1 MMNKKALKGTIVFAP
16 TKDEIKIYE
25 DAYIIVE
32 DGKVVEIKEELDNL
46 YKDIKV
52 EDYSGRLII
61 PGFTDLHL
69 HATQYPNRGLGLD
82 KELLPW
88 LETYTFPEEGRY
100 IDLEYAEKVFKRLI
114 NELWSVGTL
123 RSVVFSSIHKESTR
137 LLLDLFIESG
147 LGAYVGKVNMDGN
160 TADYL
165 TEDMEQSLKDTE
177 EIILEY
183 IDKSTLVRPIITPRF
198 APTCS
203 DELLEKLGNL
213 PEKYKVP
220 VQSHLNENSSE
231 IEWVKELFP
240 KSKNYA
246 SVYDDFHLFGGTNTV
261 MAHCV
266 YNTDEEI
273 DLMAKN
279 GVYAAHCPY
288 SNYNLSS
295 GIMPVRKYL
304 DKGVNVG
311 LASDISGG
319 NSLSIPDVLAGTIQA
334 SKMTWLNSDKKLAP
348 LTFSEGFYLATKGG
362 GSFFGKVGSFEPG
375 YEFDAL
381 VIDDRELSDIR
392 NLTVKERIERY
403 IYIGDDRQIE
413 KRFVRGEE
421 IEKPFEIKR

>member
-1 MMNKKALKGTIVFAP
+1 MMNRKVLRGTIAFAP
-16 TKDEIKIYE
+16 TKDKIEIHK
-25 DAYIIVE
+25 DAYIIIE
-32 DGKVVEIKEELDNL
+32 NGKVLEIADKLDNQ
-46 YKDIKV
+46 YKDIKI
-52 EDYSGRLII
+52 EDYSGKLII

-69 HATQYPNRGLGLD
+69 HAVQYPNRGLGLD

-88 LETYTFPEEGRY
+88 LETYTFPEERRY
-100 IDLEYAEKVFKRLI
+100 ADLEYSERVFKRLI
-114 NELWSVGTL
+114 NELWRVGTM
-123 RSVVFSSIHKESTR
+123 RSVVFSSIYKESTK
-137 LLLDLFIESG
+137 LLIDMFIESG
-147 LGAYVGKVNMDGN
+147 LGAYVGKVNMDRN

-165 TEDMEQSLKDTE
+165 TEDMEESLKDTE

-183 IDKSTLVRPIITPRF
+183 MDRSTLVRPIITPRF

-203 DELLEKLGNL
+203 DELLERLGSL
-213 PEKYKVP
+213 PGKYKVP
-220 VQSHLNENSSE
+220 IQSHLNENRSE

-240 KSKNYA
+240 NSKNYA
-246 SVYDDFHLFGGTNTV
+246 SVYDDFNLFGVTNTV

-295 GIMPVRKYL
+295 GVMPIRKYL

-319 NSLSIPDVLAGTIQA
+319 NSLSIPDVICGTIQA
-334 SKMTWLNSDKKLAP
+334 SKMTWLNSNKELTP
-348 LTFSEGFYLATKGG
+348 LTFSEGFYLGTKGG
-362 GSFFGKVGSFEPG
+362 GSFFGKVGSFETG

-381 VIDDRELSDIR
+381 IIDDSELSDIR
-392 NLTVKERIERY
+392 DLTVEERLQRY

-413 KRFVRGEE
+413 ARYVRGEK
-421 IEKPFEIKR
+421 IEKPFEINK